1 MVRKQK
7 GGLKLIM
14 KEGVD
19 NSGFNPVFDML
30 QNPDSKIKLLTYA
43 SLTGFM
49 IEMNLSDSISRYLTM
64 GSGTRFNKIVNNYIF
79 KFAVLSDTSARIPN
93 YKEKN
98 KICEKRINYFNEAKT
113 QQSIWEMSIRGGK
126 EEICP
131 SVANFSIF
139 SNTESKKLLKFLIK
153 KSEADQDVKDIF
165 LYLNSLILNTSKSY
179 EIGVILMPKVNDSI
193 SVYEFM
199 KSGPLEEDVH
209 KVYANF
215 IAQTVRLFVEVGII
229 HFDLHLNNA
238 LIYNDT
244 NGNFKC
250 LIIDFGRV
258 SNILDDKSDT
268 YLTIAAKETL
278 RIERDNI
285 MDMVIGIKQVKKVE
299 FMTYILDL
307 IKRINNMGWYANL
320 AEKLSPEKKNKIF
333 SDAYDLLKGLMTVT
347 SFNSMQKN
355 TIKSY
360 EAQGFFVNFSKDIS
374 EFQGS
379 IPCSID
385 DVEESSD
392 GSSVGCSIMG
402 GKRRKTQKYLKKKRS
417 LKKSYK
423 KRKSVKHTKNSYK

>member
-30 QNPDSKIKLLTYA
+30 QNSDSKISVLTYE

-49 IEMNLSDSISRYLTM
+49 IEMNVSDDISRYLTN
-64 GSGTRFNKIVNNYIF
+64 GNTSRFNKIVNNYIF
-79 KFAVLSDTSARIPN
+79 KFAVLSETSSRIPN
-93 YKEKN
+93 YKDVN
-98 KICEKRINYFNEAKT
+98 KICEKKNNYFNEAKT

-131 SVANFSIF
+131 SVANFSLF
-139 SNTESKKLLKFLIK
+139 TNSESKKLLKFLIK
-153 KSEADQDVKDIF
+153 KSGGDQELKDIF
-165 LYLNSLILNTSKSY
+165 LYLNSLILNPSKAY
-179 EIGVILMPKVNDSI
+179 EIGIILMPKVNDSM

-199 KSGPLEEDVH
+199 KSGPSEEDAH
-209 KVYANF
+209 KVYAVF
-215 IAQTVRLFVEVGII
+215 IAETIRLFVEVGII

-268 YLTIAAKETL
+268 YLTISAKETL

-285 MDMVIGIKQVKKVE
+285 MDMIIGMKRVKKAE

-307 IKRINNMGWYANL
+307 IKRVNNMAWYSNL
-320 AEKLSPEKKNKIF
+320 IKTLSPPIKDKIF
-333 SDAYDLLKGLMTVT
+333 SDAFDLLKGLMTVT
-347 SFNSMQKN
+347 SFSSMQKN

-360 EAQGFFVNFSKDIS
+360 EAQGFFVNFYKDIS
-374 EFQGS
+374 EFQAS

-385 DVEESSD
+385 DTEESSD
-392 GSSVGCSIMG
+392 GSYLGCSIMG
-402 GKRRKTQKYLKKKRS
+402 GKRRKTRKYFKRKRS
-417 LKKSYK
+417 LKRSYK
-423 KRKSVKHTKNSYK
+423 RTSVKNIYKKHL